1 MRDELLAWATYKNT
15 GGTTLWLEMADFR
28 EILKIQ
34 IENFRSEDSTAFF
47 TS

>member
-1 MRDELLAWATYKNT
+1 MNYLLGPHTKIPVVH
-15 GGTTLWLEMADFR
+15 TLWLEMADFR